1 LTIQTLRAVKTLLVP
16 LIVGFF
22 TVEVVRGAALT
33 NAPVADTTLFEV
45 APDNNLGRSSLAVGS
60 VAAAGAGARGRALL
74 RFDLSAIP
82 VNAVVESAS
91 LRFTVIQEPFG
102 AVASS
107 FGVHRF
113 LKPWTEGTGAGNQGV
128 LAQNGE
134 TTWRSQFHGSALW
147 PQPGSTSGSDYVTS
161 SSGSVDVSGLATYA
175 VSDPGIAVDVQ
186 AWVSGA
192 ATNHGWIMISDGE
205 GSQRTARR
213 LGSRESLSGAPSLE
227 IQYTVR
233 PSDPMPRITSA
244 AKTNNQFELRF
255 AVPSTYC
262 YEVQFRDSLTS
273 GAWAP
278 LTNVCASVG
287 DLSAIAADP
296 AAAPQRFYRLF
307 ISGRSPPQ

>member
-1 LTIQTLRAVKTLLVP
+1 VKTLLVP
-16 LIVGFF
+16 LIVSFF
-22 TVEVVRGAALT
+22 AVEVVRGATLT
-33 NAPVADTTLFEV
+33 NAAVADTTLFEV

-74 RFDLSAIP
+74 RFDLSAVP
-82 VNAVVESAS
+82 SNAVIETAS
-91 LRFTVIQEPFG
+91 LRFTVIQQPFG

-147 PQPGSTSGSDYVTS
+147 PQPGSTSGNDYVAS
-161 SSGSVDVSGLATYA
+161 SSGNVDVSGLATYA
-175 VSDPGIAVDVQ
+175 VSDPGIAVDVR

-192 ATNHGWIMISDGE
+192 ATNHGWIVISDGE

-227 IQYTVR
+227 IQYTV
-233 PSDPMPRITSA
+233 PPADPVPRITSA
-244 AKTNNQFELRF
+244 AKTNNQFEIRF
-255 AVPSTYC
+255 TVPSTYC
-262 YEVQFRDSLTS
+262 FEVQFRDSLTS
-273 GAWAP
+273 GSWAP
-278 LTNVCASVG
+278 LTNICASTADVTAVATN
-287 DLSAIAADP
+287 SVAAS
-296 AAAPQRFYRLF
+296 QRFYRLF